1 MSELRWILL
10 IAGAVLLVGI
20 YLWGRR
26 SERRSATP
34 EAGRAAMADALRGAM
49 RRREASVA
57 EDRAPTEPGTV
68 AMPAGAG
75 DHVAEDAAAQG
86 RSKPASS
93 RRRESIARREPT
105 LGAGIDRDEAPAR
118 IPRVEDSAA
127 AAPTPPRPQA
137 EPQPEPEPES
147 TRPAAAEQGAP
158 QPSGAGRPRQKI
170 VALRVTAPLPTRF
183 SGVQLLEALEAEGME
198 FGRFD
203 IFHKLDE
210 QGRPLFSLANLLEPG
225 TFDMAT
231 IREGAYPGIAV
242 FAVVPGPLPAV
253 QIFDGMLAAARSIAA
268 QLGGSLQDERGAWLS
283 AQRAAGLRDE
293 LAALERELADRPG
306 H

>member
-10 IAGAVLLVGI
+10 VAGAVLLVGI

-34 EAGRAAMADALRGAM
+34 ETARAARNDALRSASP
-49 RRREASVA
+49 RNEASVA
-57 EDRAPTEPGTV
+57 EDRPSPAAPDAAAMTPVPGSES
-68 AMPAGAG
+68 
-75 DHVAEDAAAQG
+75 AEDATAAAEP
-86 RSKPASS
+86 RPAGS
-93 RRRESIARREPT
+93 RRRESVARREPT
-105 LGAGIDRDEAPAR
+105 LGAGLDA
-118 IPRVEDSAA
+118 
-127 AAPTPPRPQA
+127 
-137 EPQPEPEPES
+137 EPEPA
-147 TRPAAAEQGAP
+147 RFADAGDRAPAAPASARPRPEPQFESDRPEAAEAAP
-158 QPSGAGRPRQKI
+158 PAAGGAGGPRQKI

-225 TFDMAT
+225 TFDMGT
-231 IREGAYPGIAV
+231 IREGAFPGIAV

-253 QIFDGMLAAARSIAA
+253 QLFDRMLAVARSLAAR
-268 QLGGSLQDERGAWLS
+268 LGGSLQDERGAWLS

>member
-26 SERRSATP
+26 SARRSAAP
-34 EAGRAAMADALRGAM
+34 EAGRAAMTDALRDAM
-49 RRREASVA
+49 RRREAAAA
-57 EDRAPTEPGTV
+57 EDRTPPSEPGVTAVHAGPVELADEEAV
-68 AMPAGAG
+68 AQVRPAA
-75 DHVAEDAAAQG
+75 
-86 RSKPASS
+86 ASS
-93 RRRESIARREPT
+93 RRREPVARREPT
-105 LGAGIDRDEAPAR
+105 LGAGIEGEEGPAR
-118 IPRVEDSAA
+118 FPRFEHSAS
-127 AAPTPPRPQA
+127 AAPTHGQ
-137 EPQPEPEPES
+137 PQPEPEPEPAD
-147 TRPAAAEQGAP
+147 RPATEATTQKG
-158 QPSGAGRPRQKI
+158 SGADRPRQKI

-183 SGVQLLEALEAEGME
+183 SGMQLLEALEAEGLE
-198 FGRFD
+198 FGHFD

-253 QIFDGMLAAARSIAA
+253 QLFDRMLAVARSLAAR
-268 QLGGSLQDERGAWLS
+268 LGGSLQDERGAWLS
-283 AQRAAGLRDE
+283 AQRAAGLREE
-293 LAALERELADRPG
+293 LAALERELSDRPG
-306 H
+306 P

>member
-10 IAGAVLLVGI
+10 IAGALLLVGI

-26 SERRSATP
+26 SARRSATP
-34 EAGRAAMADALRGAM
+34 DAGRAAMTDALRDTV
-49 RRREASVA
+49 RRKEAAAA
-57 EDRAPTEPGTV
+57 EDRVPPAEAEAPVMPSGT
-68 AMPAGAG
+68 ADPA
-75 DHVAEDAAAQG
+75 DEDAAAEV
-86 RSKPASS
+86 RPRPASP
-93 RRRESIARREPT
+93 RRREPVARREPT
-105 LGAGIDRDEAPAR
+105 LGSAIDGEEEPTRFPRVGHSAPAAPTVR
-118 IPRVEDSAA
+118 RPEPESRPEPAQAPAAA
-127 AAPTPPRPQA
+127 AAPQN
-137 EPQPEPEPES
+137 
-147 TRPAAAEQGAP
+147 AAEATE
-158 QPSGAGRPRQKI
+158 SDRPRQRI

-183 SGVQLLEALEAEGME
+183 SGMQLLEALEAEGLE

-253 QIFDGMLAAARSIAA
+253 QIFDRMLAVARSLAAR
-268 QLGGSLQDERGAWLS
+268 LGGSLQDERGAWLS

-293 LAALERELADRPG
+293 MAALERELAGRPG
-306 H
+306 P

>member
-49 RRREASVA
+49 RRRETSVA
-57 EDRAPTEPGTV
+57 DDRAPAEQGKTAMLAGGGDQV
-68 AMPAGAG
+68 AG
-75 DHVAEDAAAQG
+75 DAAAEV
-86 RSKPASS
+86 RSKPASP

-105 LGAGIDRDEAPAR
+105 LGAGIDRDEEPAR
-118 IPRVEDSAA
+118 IPRVEESAA

-137 EPQPEPEPES
+137 EPQPEPESKSARPEADQEG
-147 TRPAAAEQGAP
+147 PP
-158 QPSGAGRPRQKI
+158 QPGGAARPRQKI

-242 FAVVPGPLPAV
+242 FAVIPGPLPAV
-253 QIFDGMLAAARSIAA
+253 QIFDGMLAAARSLAA
-268 QLGGSLQDERGAWLS
+268 RLGGSLQDERGAWLS
-283 AQRAAGLRDE
+283 AQRAVGLRDE